1 MKAKRV
7 QLWTGNGT
15 CIVIAGKH
23 IEELVVLDIGDNKTA
38 ETVVLQISR
47 KADKKFLLGDAKAVT
62 VFERICR
69 YSDIA
74 EIRVE
79 ERMSLLKRKSKIFS
93 VFTYW
98 NETDD
103 ETNSCQTNVMD
114 EKGSL
119 HIVIS
124 KDLMPKN
131 VYELLYGK
139 MKV

>member
-1 MKAKRV
+1 MKAKRL
-7 QLWTGNGT
+7 QLWTENCT
-15 CIVIAGKH
+15 CIIIEGKY
-23 IEELVVLDIGDNKTA
+23 IEKLVVLDVGNNKTA

-47 KADKKFLLGDAKAVT
+47 KADKKYLLGDTKSAT

-79 ERMSLLKRKSKIFS
+79 ERTSLLKRKSKIFS